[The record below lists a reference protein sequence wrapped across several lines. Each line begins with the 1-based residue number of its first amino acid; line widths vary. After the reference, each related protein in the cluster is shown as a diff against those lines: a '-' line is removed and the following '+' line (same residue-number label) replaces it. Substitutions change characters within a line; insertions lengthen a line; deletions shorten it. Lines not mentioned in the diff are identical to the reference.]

1 MIRTVI
7 SRLTAVGNDGK
18 EIMSEHVS
26 EVNGRCA
33 INKLQVYKSKKAKV

>member
-1 MIRTVI
+1 MIRTAI
-7 SRLTAVGNDGK
+7 SRLTAVGNDSK

-26 EVNGRCA
+26 EVNET